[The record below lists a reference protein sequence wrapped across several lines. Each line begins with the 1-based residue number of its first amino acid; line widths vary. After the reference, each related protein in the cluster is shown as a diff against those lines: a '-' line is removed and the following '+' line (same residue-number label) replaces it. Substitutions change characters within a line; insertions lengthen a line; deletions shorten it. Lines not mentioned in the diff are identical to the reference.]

1 MSSIIYSKMSGEN
14 DPMYGKFEHPI
25 KALIENESNTCE
37 KQKNI
42 LDVLYNVEKSTHNSE
57 TVMGQSDFD
66 TFQHVKEGQGAE
78 NDSIQMTYKKVIE
91 HIPFAKEFTITRE
104 MVDDAQFGI
113 GVNMK
118 SKPQA
123 FVRAYYKTRTKIA
136 AQALI
141 NATKES
147 MVFNKAT
154 VDLTTGDGKP
164 LFSNSHPYATG
175 RSGTQTNY
183 FYGSLT
189 SDGATFEKGLG
200 AVANKLRNFKD
211 ENGETMNY
219 VADTLILPCNRFG
232 LENIAKKVA
241 GSERT
246 VGSGYNDINTQYGN
260 WTIVVL
266 DGWETTDDRFMIMSS
281 EANKN
286 LLGSMFY
293 NRIPLDIRNEI
304 DIHTRNYIWNGYCRF
319 GLGFTTWKHMA
330 LVVNSASAVSGA
342 TQLTL

>member
-104 MVDDAQFGI
+104 MVDDAQFGM